1 MKTKEDRDQDKLLL
15 AIYPTTRGFGF
26 VVFEGRDRT
35 IDWGVKDVRRDKN
48 RKVLAKIEELV
59 AWYRP
64 DVLVLENAHGP
75 TSRRAERIR
84 QLNVLVVEFAKSRRI
99 PVRQYTRS
107 DIKAAF
113 ANREAST
120 KYEIAQAVSH
130 ELPDL
135 APWLPPPKKIWMS
148 EDRWLGMFDAASLAL
163 TFYDTRKRGR
173 ALQSQM
179 AH

>member
-1 MKTKEDRDQDKLLL
+1 MKTKEDRDKLLL

-35 IDWGVKDVRRDKN
+35 IDWGVKDARGDKN
-48 RKVLAKIEELV
+48 RKALAKIEELV

-64 DVLVLENAHGP
+64 DMLVLENAHGP
-75 TSRRAERIR
+75 TSRRADRIR
-84 QLNVLVVEFAKSRRI
+84 QLNVLVIEFAKAWRI

-113 ANREAST
+113 ADRKAST
-120 KYEIAQAVSH
+120 RYEIAEAVSR

-135 APWLPPPKKIWMS
+135 APWLPAPKKIWMS
-148 EDRWLGMFDAASLAL
+148 EDRWLGMFDAAALAL
-163 TFYDTRKRGR
+163 TFYDTQNNSR
-173 ALQSQM
+173 AN
-179 AH
+179 

>member
-1 MKTKEDRDQDKLLL
+1 MKNRQDRERLLL

-26 VVFEGRDRT
+26 VVFEGQRT
-35 IDWGVKDVRRDKN
+35 IDWGVKDARGDKN
-48 RKVLAKIEELV
+48 RKVLAKIEELM

-64 DVLVLENAHGP
+64 EVLVLENAHGP
-75 TSRRAERIR
+75 RSRRAERIR
-84 QLNVLVVEFAKSRRI
+84 QLQLQLVELAK
-99 PVRQYTRS
+99 TRKIALRLFTRA
-107 DIKAAF
+107 DIRVAF
-113 ANREAST
+113 ASRNAST
-120 KYEIAQAVSH
+120 KYEIAEAVSR

-163 TFYDTRKRGR
+163 TFYDSQKRAR
-173 ALQSQM
+173 PSKSEI

>member
-1 MKTKEDRDQDKLLL
+1 MKTRKDRDQLLL

-26 VVFEGRDRT
+26 VVFEGQQRT
-35 IDWGVKDVRRDKN
+35 IDWGVKDARGDKN

-59 AWYRP
+59 SWYRP
-64 DVLVLENAHGP
+64 DMLVLEDAHGP
-75 TSRRAERIR
+75 ASRRAERIR
-84 QLNVLVVEFAKSRRI
+84 ELHALVVELAKTQKIRM
-99 PVRQYTRS
+99 RQYTRS

-113 ANREAST
+113 AKRNASSR
-120 KYEIAQAVSH
+120 YEIAQAVSR

-163 TFYDTRKRGR
+163 TFYDAQKNSPASQS
-173 ALQSQM
+173 ALAQ
-179 AH
+179 